1 MSGAAAR
8 TGSYKKIGERKDIEV
23 ASWEVPQKRGTQ
35 YYRRME
41 IQRYMIYVGKIR

>member
-23 ASWEVPQKRGTQ
+23 ASWEVPQKL
-35 YYRRME
+35 E
-41 IQRYMIYVGKIR
+41 IGQRNKTT